1 MSEEDKEQTI
11 LEHLEELRQ
20 TLLDCLIKVAIV
32 LPFAFIIAP
41 KALDFLTKI
50 LIGKNQITFNYF
62 APMEV
67 FIIQIKLALL
77 LDVIVCFPYIAKR
90 LWDFIAPALYENEK
104 NIIKT
109 SVISST
115 LLFFAGIIFC
125 IFGILPLIINFGMS
139 FASGNMQALF
149 GISNI
154 INLALSLA
162 FVFGLM
168 FQIPLIINVLIKW
181 DIVTYEFISEK
192 RPYVAVILLVLSA
205 LFTPPD
211 IISQIMLFTPTYLLF
226 EIGLFLSKKSIQK

>member
-154 INLALSLA
+154 INLSLSLCNQENN
-162 FVFGLM
+162 FD
-168 FQIPLIINVLIKW
+168 NKC
-181 DIVTYEFISEK
+181 DIYKEIQ
-192 RPYVAVILLVLSA
+192 YNN
-205 LFTPPD
+205 LFC
-211 IISQIMLFTPTYLLF
+211 F
-226 EIGLFLSKKSIQK
+226 